1 MGEGKGERDILE
13 GRGNLWKER
22 KAKTKRER
30 ELERDQKK
38 KNPKT
43 NRHSHPPRVPRECA
57 RCEPK

>member
-38 KNPKT
+38 KKPKDKQAL
-43 NRHSHPPRVPRECA
+43 SSP
-57 RCEPK
+57 

>member
-38 KNPKT
+38 NPKT